1 MKIKTLETFT
11 GIGSVH
17 MALRNIGIE
26 VESVGISEVDRYA
39 LLAYDAIH
47 GNGEPVE
54 EKTKEEMLEVLE
66 RDNVGH
72 NFSTGKSEIPRSANQ
87 LRQLYE
93 AHIRS
98 KNFGDITRIDAQQLP
113 DFDLFVYSPP
123 CFVAGTKVLTIDGYK
138 NIEDITKEDYVMTH
152 KNRYQK
158 VVSPMINKADHIYE
172 VKTYASEPLL
182 ATEEHPFYVRKRGK
196 VWNNERR
203 SYDRVFEE
211 PEWVATKDL
220 TKDYYVGSAI
230 NTEEII
236 PTWTGVSISGAWGH
250 KKETN
255 HLGSMMSNA
264 DFWWIVGRYIGDG
277 WVRLDR
283 NTTYICCGKTE
294 LNEITDVLDRL
305 PFNYNVTEERTTY
318 RVAINIQEL
327 AIFLLQFGH
336 GAENKHLTDTVINL
350 PSNLLQGFVDGYLSA
365 DGSVSKQG
373 YVKYSTVSKSLAY
386 DMAQC
391 IMKAY
396 KCPVSVGLYKAGND
410 VIEGRKV
417 NTSPIYVAQFKKD
430 KRKQDNAFYEDGY
443 IWSPLYSLER
453 KSYDGL
459 VYNFEVDIDN
469 SYVVQN
475 VIVHNC
481 KDISIAGK
489 QRGFEKGANTQSS
502 LIWECHKIIEAK
514 KPKFLMYENVG
525 NLLSDKHKPNF
536 DAWCEE
542 LVKMG
547 YVNKWALLNGLN
559 YGVPQ
564 RRERVIMI
572 SIREDIYKDYE
583 LPLGTDDSKRFIDI
597 LEPCVEDKYFVTNPD
612 YQDYIHKVVLSS
624 DDKIKDKSV
633 RLGGLFDTPTA
644 RRQAGAIWDK
654 YGVAPTLDTCQ
665 GGYRQPLV
673 VDGSRI
679 RKITPKEAWRLQG
692 MSDED
697 YQKAVDAGLSNTKLY
712 ERAGRAIVVPML
724 EAVFKRLLK

>member
-1 MKIKTLETFT
+1 MKIRTLETFT

-39 LLAYDAIH
+39 LIAYDAIH

-66 RDNVGH
+66 RDNVGY
-72 NFSTGKSEIPRSANQ
+72 NFSTGKSEIPRSIKQ

-93 AHIRS
+93 AHIRT

-123 CFVAGTKVLTIDGYK
+123 
-138 NIEDITKEDYVMTH
+138 
-152 KNRYQK
+152 
-158 VVSPMINKADHIYE
+158 
-172 VKTYASEPLL
+172 
-182 ATEEHPFYVRKRGK
+182 
-196 VWNNERR
+196 
-203 SYDRVFEE
+203 
-211 PEWVATKDL
+211 
-220 TKDYYVGSAI
+220 
-230 NTEEII
+230 
-236 PTWTGVSISGAWGH
+236 
-250 KKETN
+250 
-255 HLGSMMSNA
+255 
-264 DFWWIVGRYIGDG
+264 
-277 WVRLDR
+277 
-283 NTTYICCGKTE
+283 
-294 LNEITDVLDRL
+294 
-305 PFNYNVTEERTTY
+305 
-318 RVAINIQEL
+318 
-327 AIFLLQFGH
+327 
-336 GAENKHLTDTVINL
+336 
-350 PSNLLQGFVDGYLSA
+350 
-365 DGSVSKQG
+365 
-373 YVKYSTVSKSLAY
+373 
-386 DMAQC
+386 
-391 IMKAY
+391 
-396 KCPVSVGLYKAGND
+396 
-410 VIEGRKV
+410 
-417 NTSPIYVAQFKKD
+417 
-430 KRKQDNAFYEDGY
+430 
-443 IWSPLYSLER
+443 
-453 KSYDGL
+453 
-459 VYNFEVDIDN
+459 
-469 SYVVQN
+469 
-475 VIVHNC
+475 C